1 MSKISATPS
10 GGDPKLPLPVTITA
24 LPAQSLSVGLAASRP
39 DPAGQ
44 PGVAFFQLI
53 RRGAQA
59 IDYPA
64 YEKFV
69 QTALCENPPE
79 FGVSR
84 GTRGVLRWNEGPFSG
99 LRAYEHL
106 RDLTEVFVMSQAAVV
121 WPARSVTTADGDGV
135 SNKDPGNEKFD
146 FSEQEARTAS
156 IRFGGADTLTK
167 DELNAHKV
175 VVEAE
180 PAAEGS
186 VALNAIPFLA
196 AIRKSHSG
204 IGIKNG
210 VAGDTT
216 CSGLL
221 RHRLESPLLIELIW
235 SYWMEQAMLVQS
247 LAAISLRFQ
256 NRSLGQSDPLAR
268 MEITP
273 LRPMTNLLWGYIQ
286 REPERLTVQRR
297 ALEYQHAYGLTLSGR
312 AVPPVM
318 VADPRP
324 RFLESFHA
332 LLREADRF
340 YRAQANTIMRPD
352 AFRALNSL
360 KELHLILAEGMHNQY
375 GDLPSTAR
383 VEMLVQQFLIARPEM
398 RDFLGG
404 RSSIPYPSGQ
414 TWMAHLESIRQSF
427 GWADASVRHYYE
439 LATFGEQILLSVRFW
454 NWSDATDQSAAEAWL
469 TFWKPEIQSYI
480 HAYRAVT
487 GIDLA
492 VEDVRPM
499 RQDAIAA
506 QPSDLIARR
515 RAAVSVRR

>member
-1 MSKISATPS
+1 MSKISRAAAS
-10 GGDPKLPLPVTITA
+10 GGSKLPFPVTIA
-24 LPAQSLSVGLAASRP
+24 SLPAQPVNIGLAPARP

-59 IDYPA
+59 IDYA
-64 YEKFV
+64 SYEKFV
-69 QTALCENPPE
+69 QTALCDNPPE
-79 FGVSR
+79 FETGR
-84 GTRGVLRWNEGPFSG
+84 GPRGGLRWNEGPFSG

-106 RDLTEVFVMSQAAVV
+106 RGLTEVFVMSQAGVV
-121 WPARSVTTADGDGV
+121 WPARSANVSDGDGV
-135 SNKDPGNEKFD
+135 SNKDPRNEKFD
-146 FSEQEARTAS
+146 FSVQEARETS
-156 IRFGGADTLTK
+156 VRFGDADSISK
-167 DELNAHKV
+167 DELNQHRIV
-175 VVEAE
+175 TEAE
-180 PAAEGS
+180 PAGAGS
-186 VALNAIPFLA
+186 VALNALPFLA
-196 AIRKSHSG
+196 AIRKNHSG

-256 NRSLGQSDPLAR
+256 NRSLGQADPLAR

-297 ALEYQHAYGLTLSGR
+297 ALEYQHAYGLTLTGR
-312 AVPPVM
+312 AVPPVIA
-318 VADPRP
+318 ADPRP
-324 RFLESFHA
+324 RFLEAFHS

-352 AFRALNSL
+352 AFRALNAL

-383 VEMLVQQFLIARPEM
+383 VEMLVQQFLIGRPEM

-414 TWMAHLESIRQSF
+414 TWMPHLESIRQSF

-454 NWSDATDQSAAEAWL
+454 NWSDATDQAAAEAWL
-469 TFWKPEIQSYI
+469 TFWRPEIQSYI

-487 GIDLA
+487 GVDLA

-499 RQDAIAA
+499 QRDGLAL

-515 RAAVSVRR
+515 RSTTHTRA

>member
-1 MSKISATPS
+1 MSRIAKTASTAAGNTLPGTVKITEM
-10 GGDPKLPLPVTITA
+10 
-24 LPAQSLSVGLAASRP
+24 PAVGLAPSHP

-53 RRGAQA
+53 RRGSQA
-59 IDYPA
+59 IDYVK

-69 QTALCENPPE
+69 QDALCGDPPV
-79 FGVSR
+79 FSTKRSSR
-84 GTRGVLRWNEGPFSG
+84 DSLRWNEGAFSG

-106 RDLTEVFVMSQAAVV
+106 RDLTEVFVMSQAGVV
-121 WPARSVTTADGDGV
+121 WPARSTTDVVGDAISDKDA
-135 SNKDPGNEKFD
+135 SNRAFD
-146 FSEQEARTAS
+146 FNDREAREVS
-156 IRFGGADTLTK
+156 IRFGNSGSITK
-167 DELNAHKV
+167 DELNAHEIV
-175 VVEAE
+175 TEAE
-180 PAAEGS
+180 PAGPGGAA
-186 VALNAIPFLA
+186 ALNAIPFLS
-196 AIRKSHSG
+196 AIRKNQSG

-210 VAGDTT
+210 VAGDAT

-256 NRSLGQSDPLAR
+256 NRSLGPNDPLSR

-297 ALEYQHAYGLTLSGR
+297 SLEYQQAYGLTLSGR
-312 AVPPVM
+312 AVHPVIA
-318 VADPRP
+318 ADPRP
-324 RFLESFHA
+324 RFLEAFHS

-340 YRAQANTIMRPD
+340 YRAQANTMLRPD
-352 AFRALNSL
+352 GFRALNAL

-383 VEMLVQQFLIARPEM
+383 VEMLMQQFLIGRREM
-398 RDFLGG
+398 REFMGG
-404 RSSIPYPSGQ
+404 RSSVPYPTGQ

-439 LATFGEQILLSVRFW
+439 LATFGEQILLSVHFW

-469 TFWKPEIQSYI
+469 AFWRPEIQSYI

-487 GIDLA
+487 GVDLA
-492 VEDVRPM
+492 VEEVRPM
-499 RQDAIAA
+499 RQIELGT

-515 RAAVSVRR
+515 RTGVSLARR